1 MKLYEQHNGKP
12 IITEDA
18 LRIPQFKKI
27 LERDKSKD
35 KTQAYKEFDYIY
47 FKCHFKSLYLSYDA
61 TIREQKLVEDFI
73 GIKGWK
79 PDKDLEEAITKFKEL
94 QNTASLRFL
103 QANENAMES
112 MCSYFNNINWEE
124 EDSKGRPKYDIT
136 KVSNATKQAGGI
148 IDNIEKLKEKVSK
161 EQSLSNS
168 RARGDSVGGLL
179 ETVRFEHN
187 V

>member
-1 MKLYEQHNGKP
+1 MKLYEQQNGKP
-12 IITEDA
+12 VITEDT
-18 LRIPQFKKI
+18 LRIPQFKRI
-27 LERDKSKD
+27 YDRDKSKE

-47 FKCHFKSLYLSYDA
+47 FKCHFKSLYLSYDVS
-61 TIREQKLVEDFI
+61 IREEKLVEDFI
-73 GIKGWK
+73 GIKGWV
-79 PDKDLEEAITKFKEL
+79 PDAELEAAITKFKEL
-94 QNTASLRFL
+94 QNTPSLRFL

-112 MCSYFNNINWEE
+112 MCSYFNNINWDE

-161 EQSLSNS
+161 ELSLSNN
-168 RARGDSVGGLL
+168 RARGDSVGGIL
-179 ETVRFEHN
+179 ETARFDYD